1 MEKVKAFFFWHRK
14 NGDEIGINRKI
25 VQSYCLKVVFVRLL
39 TEKACLLYTPV
50 FDSEKINY
58 TAQMLI
64 LYSFLGGVTS
74 FYDIAFFS
82 FRICK
87 INFYS
92 FDDCLL
98 SF

>member
-1 MEKVKAFFFWHRK
+1 MISNKNYPFPTLLFREIMPYPLIPVKFDSLCYWFP
-14 NGDEIGINRKI
+14 I
-25 VQSYCLKVVFVRLL
+25 VFSLFRC
-39 TEKACLLYTPV
+39 YTPV